1 MNDKLCLKFPDL
13 PGPECSGLMILSQ
26 HPVEEFAYIP
36 YSVRGNLAIT
46 LYPDKEGGVKKASL
60 YHHKLCLLLGSGHSS
75 VGRAGPRP
83 QGPRRCQD
91 QVGLV
96 LGRA

>member
-36 YSVRGNLAIT
+36 YSVRRNLAHCRQ
-46 LYPDKEGGVKKASL
+46 PEGGGGEKAFFVS
-60 YHHKLCLLLGSGHSS
+60 
-75 VGRAGPRP
+75 
-83 QGPRRCQD
+83 
-91 QVGLV
+91 
-96 LGRA
+96 

>member
-46 LYPDKEGGVKKASL
+46 LYPD
-60 YHHKLCLLLGSGHSS
+60 SG
-75 VGRAGPRP
+75 
-83 QGPRRCQD
+83 RRRKSYFCFI
-91 QVGLV
+91 VSCV
-96 LGRA
+96 CY